1 MYGATRYWSIGGYFE
16 SNSISPQI
24 LFQYFFEIKLNGV
37 RKWKVQNTSPRTF
50 RRVEF
55 WAAEA
60 SHGFPPANAIIKN
73 LVYENIGIQNTN
85 GLMD

>member
-1 MYGATRYWSIGGYFE
+1 MEQQGIGGYFE
-16 SNSISPQI
+16 LNSISPLI